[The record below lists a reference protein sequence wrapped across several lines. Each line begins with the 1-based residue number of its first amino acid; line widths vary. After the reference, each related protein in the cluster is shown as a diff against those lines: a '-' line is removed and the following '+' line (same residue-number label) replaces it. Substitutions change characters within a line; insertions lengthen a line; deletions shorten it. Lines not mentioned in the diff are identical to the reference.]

1 MTGFSYN
8 PPAVTPEPVFNAAK
22 VVYIDNENPASAT
35 VFSEYTTNGI
45 LVHNAALAANATYR
59 YITPSGANFVYVGA
73 AYAPYTF
80 PASVKHMMFVR
91 KSTAQSI
98 PTGAG
103 AIVTNWDNPIE
114 NTAGTAFNPVTGI
127 YTTARAGFY
136 AVRGNIEFASSAYT
150 LAGQSRSVNFWV
162 GGVRLLGGRNNI
174 QAANT
179 GQLGTNMS
187 ILGPLW
193 IPAGVEIHITAQHQE
208 SENRDT
214 NPFASSNHFCVTEI

>member
-1 MTGFSYN
+1 MTGFSYT

-59 YITPSGANFVYVGA
+59 YIAPSGANFIYVGA
-73 AYAPYTF
+73 AYVPYTF

-91 KSTAQSI
+91 KSTSQSI

-103 AIVTNWDNPIE
+103 ATVTNWDNPIE

-136 AVRGNIEFASSAYT
+136 TVRGNIEFASSAYT
-150 LAGQSRSVNFWV
+150 LAGQSRNVNFWV

-193 IPAGVEIHITAQHQE
+193 IPVGVEIHITAQHQE
-208 SENRDT
+208 PENRDT
-214 NPFASSNHFCVTEI
+214 NPFASSNHLCITEI